1 MSLRFFWFVLI
12 FSENFKLFGH
22 NCLVFIM
29 LSLRLINI
37 QKNKTISR
45 KYINK
50 GILEIGDGSKSFW
63 A

>member
-1 MSLRFFWFVLI
+1 MFLAYLLHESEIFWFVLI

-37 QKNKTISR
+37 QKTQQNLEKT
-45 KYINK
+45 
-50 GILEIGDGSKSFW
+50 
-63 A
+63 